1 MPYLENA
8 NLFLPEI
15 SEGKFEIPAIAPFT
29 GLMPE
34 KWRPVNEL
42 NRPFSPEEGVQMFV
56 DDRRLAR
63 LWNCPSRYLESLR
76 RASAVLSPDF
86 SLLTDMPVVLSLY
99 NHYRKHWLATYWQ
112 LNGIS
117 VIPTICW
124 ANEKSFDWCFD
135 GEPSKSIVAVSSV
148 GTQRYADTQAAFLK
162 GYDAMLERLQPK
174 LVLFWGKVP
183 KQCHGNIQPVEP
195 FYQRFRSL
203 GKKNCIFLESES
215 KKE

>member
-8 NLFLPEI
+8 NLFLPEA

-29 GLMPE
+29 RLVPE
-34 KWRPVNEL
+34 EWRPVNEL
-42 NRPFSPEEGVQMFV
+42 KRPFSPKEGVQMFV
-56 DDRRLAR
+56 DDRRLAC
-63 LWNCPSRYLESLR
+63 LWNYPSRYLESLR

-86 SLLTDMPVVLSLY
+86 SLLTDMPVVPSLY

-195 FYQRFRSL
+195 YYQKFRSL
-203 GKKNCIFLESES
+203 G
-215 KKE
+215 